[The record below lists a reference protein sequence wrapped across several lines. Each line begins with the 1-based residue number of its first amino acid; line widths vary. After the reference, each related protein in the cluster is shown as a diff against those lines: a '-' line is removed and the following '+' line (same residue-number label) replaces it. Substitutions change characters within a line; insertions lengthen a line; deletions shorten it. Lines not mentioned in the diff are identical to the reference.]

1 MLITSA
7 IGRQELELAHIN
19 GTPAHV
25 AYAVIDG
32 DVVKQLDTGANTE
45 LSELTDRVTAML
57 KERN

>member
-1 MLITSA
+1 M
-7 IGRQELELAHIN
+7 ELAHIN